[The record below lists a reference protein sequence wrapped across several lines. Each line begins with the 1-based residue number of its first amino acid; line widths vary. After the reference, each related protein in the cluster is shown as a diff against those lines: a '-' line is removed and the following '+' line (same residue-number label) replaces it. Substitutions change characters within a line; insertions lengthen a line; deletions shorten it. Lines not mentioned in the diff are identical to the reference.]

1 MSESSST
8 SRIKV
13 TAYVIAGLL
22 FVSLFIGAH
31 YITLNKEAVA
41 SLNEEKLKS
50 EALLS
55 EKLQLQKEID
65 KYKKEIASLM
75 GVNTNL
81 DNLLAQ
87 AKDNLSQK
95 EAQLNQIKRSNGSI
109 SELNRQIAELKA
121 LKSGLDS
128 QIASLNGEI
137 SKLRDENGNLMK
149 ENANANAMIA
159 HLEKENKALNDNMSL
174 LAALNEDNLVVV
186 TKKND
191 KLTVNSKR
199 AKKIN
204 FMFDVPQSSLGGLE
218 FKVVSPD
225 SKTYSKSDGSVSY
238 HIVPGDGNPVA
249 SISSTYPAQFEL
261 VQRVEMV
268 FTPKDKLTKG
278 IYKIELYNNGT
289 HLGRMQVKLK

>member
-1 MSESSST
+1 MNESNSK
-8 SRIKV
+8 IKI

-22 FVSLFIGAH
+22 FVSLFIAAH
-31 YITLNKEAVA
+31 YITLNKESVA
-41 SLNEEKLKS
+41 ALNEEKLKS

-81 DNLLAQ
+81 DQLLAG
-87 AKDNLSQK
+87 ARASLAEK
-95 EAQLNQIKRSNGSI
+95 EAQLSQIKRSNGSI
-109 SELNRQIAELKA
+109 AELNRQIAELKA
-121 LKSGLDS
+121 IRNGLDS
-128 QIASLNGEI
+128 QIASLNSEI
-137 SKLRDENGNLMK
+137 SKLKDENGNLKK

-159 HLEKENKALNDNMSL
+159 QLEKENKALSDNLSL
-174 LAALNEDNLVVV
+174 LAALTEDNLVVV
-186 TKKND
+186 TKKNE
-191 KLTVNSKR
+191 KLTVNSKK

-204 FMFDVPQSSLGGLE
+204 FVFDVPQSSLGGLD

-238 HIVPGDGNPVA
+238 HLVAGDGNPVA

-268 FTPKDKLTKG
+268 FTPKEKLTKG
-278 IYKIELYNNGT
+278 IYKIEVYNNGT

>member
-1 MSESSST
+1 MNESNSK
-8 SRIKV
+8 IKI

-22 FVSLFIGAH
+22 FVSLFIAAH
-31 YITLNKEAVA
+31 YITLNKESVA
-41 SLNEEKLKS
+41 ALNEEKLKS

-81 DNLLAQ
+81 DQLLAG
-87 AKDNLSQK
+87 ARASLAEK
-95 EAQLNQIKRSNGSI
+95 EAQLSQIKRSNGSI
-109 SELNRQIAELKA
+109 AELNRQIAELKA
-121 LKSGLDS
+121 IRNGLDS
-128 QIASLNGEI
+128 QIASLNSEI
-137 SKLRDENGNLMK
+137 SKLKDENGNLKK

-159 HLEKENKALNDNMSL
+159 QLEKENKTLSDNLSL
-174 LAALNEDNLVVV
+174 LAALTEDNLVVV
-186 TKKND
+186 TKKNE
-191 KLTVNSKR
+191 KLTVNSKK

-204 FMFDVPQSSLGGLE
+204 FVFDVPQSSLGGLD
-218 FKVVSPD
+218 FKVVSPN

-238 HIVPGDGNPVA
+238 HLVAGDGNPVA
-249 SISSTYPAQFEL
+249 SLSSTYPAQFEL

-268 FTPKDKLTKG
+268 FTPKEKLTKG
-278 IYKIELYNNGT
+278 IYKIEVYNNGT